1 MCGINAGFTISL
13 RVLVSRPPH
22 VGQNELQ
29 REALMYRVAL
39 FCLVFRG
46 FSLDFAWPWSS
57 IRWTVTGV
65 FMLISDWH
73 ALLRL
78 TREKRGSAFDFRP
91 ESFLV
96 TIAYSTLNLVFE
108 SGVMSNDGAQLL
120 R

>member
-1 MCGINAGFTISL
+1 LGVFFFF
-13 RVLVSRPPH
+13 
-22 VGQNELQ
+22 
-29 REALMYRVAL
+29 L
-39 FCLVFRG
+39 FWGG
-46 FSLDFAWPWSS
+46 FSLAFAWPCSS
-57 IRWTVTGV
+57 SRCPVMGF
-65 FMLISDWH
+65 FMLTRDWQ

-120 R
+120 RRLCSFVQASSTPFKRSTEFVP